1 MTTLL
6 SAVAWSLALANIWGY
21 GRSVKL
27 GGLLG
32 LACASSFIILAWL
45 SRDPFMAAANLGF
58 LALHCWNLWI
68 SRRPLHPQPGS
79 KQ

>member
-1 MTTLL
+1 MTAIL

-21 GRSVKL
+21 GRSVRL

-32 LACASSFIILAWL
+32 LACASSFIVLAWL

-58 LALHCWNLWI
+58 LALHCWNLWT
-68 SRRPLHPQPGS
+68 SHRATASPPNG
-79 KQ
+79 